1 MSPQKKC
8 NRVAPPPP
16 PRRHQPLIS
25 KEKIDSSSLDASVQ
39 PIHETCRTK
48 WLQKEEKK
56 KKNGTTG
63 NAPLRPCSGLK
74 PSGYHDNSL
83 IAFKY
88 TPKASGF
95 DPLDPR
101 GCDTAL
107 QQVSHKNTPL
117 VWFSEKKP
125 AGFKRAERASTS
137 SCLHPV
143 KGQNSTG
150 AKKTSCKCCKL
161 SFSELFQHEE
171 ECWHRK
177 VSPLIG
183 CSNLYR

>member
-16 PRRHQPLIS
+16 PRWHQPLIS

-48 WLQKEEKK
+48 WLQKEKK
-56 KKNGTTG
+56 KTKNGTTG

-117 VWFSEKKP
+117 VWFSEKNLPGSKGLKELQPPP
-125 AGFKRAERASTS
+125 ASIQSKDKTPRAPRKQAANVVNGVSQSCFNMKRNVDTGKF
-137 SCLHPV
+137 LH
-143 KGQNSTG
+143 
-150 AKKTSCKCCKL
+150 
-161 SFSELFQHEE
+161 
-171 ECWHRK
+171 
-177 VSPLIG
+177 
-183 CSNLYR
+183 